1 MFYNLSHGGRPW
13 QGVLERDRPIGT
25 IDERLPR
32 RADVTR
38 HVTESRPVSS
48 LGRSSVALNLARAV
62 SGGLLVGFLCAA
74 NPSAWAA
81 PALGPGGPLPLA
93 FEPNEGQADP
103 GVKFLARGR
112 GYGLFFTPSETV
124 LVLTPP
130 DARVSGRRP
139 FASPKSSP
147 PSVVRMRLMGAEA
160 AATIAGLDRLLGHTH
175 YLVGEASRWRRDVP
189 TFARIRYSDVYPGV
203 SLVFY
208 GSERQLEYDFIV
220 APGADPSVV
229 ALAFDGADG
238 LRLDEQGDLLITTAA
253 GEVRLR
259 RPAIYQEQD
268 GERRPVDGGYV
279 LDGGRVRFRVAA
291 WDASRPLV
299 IDPVLG
305 YSSYLGGAAVDQGF
319 GVAIDAVGNAYVTGA
334 TASTNFPV
342 SATPFQRGRGALTDA
357 FVVKVDPSGVVVYS
371 TYLGGAGVDA
381 GHAIAVDANGNAYV
395 TGTTTSA
402 DFPIVGPFQP
412 TLQGGQ
418 DAFVTKLSVDG
429 GSLVYSTFLGGD
441 GDDLAFGIALDAGGA
456 AYVTGSTTSSTFPNN
471 NAVICLGSRSGA
483 SDAFVAKVDVTG
495 SSLGYC
501 AFVGG
506 SADETGSAI
515 AADGA
520 GNAWIVGSTTSDD
533 LPVVGGLQTQSG
545 GGTDAFV
552 ANLDTTG
559 AVVYLT
565 YLGGSGDDDA
575 TAVAVDAGRNAY
587 VTCST
592 TSPNFPG
599 AGGFQAVL
607 AGGTDAFV
615 TKLSPTGDALVFS
628 TYLGGFGNDVGNAI
642 AVNPVDG
649 SVYVAGSTSST
660 DFPTESAI

>member
-371 TYLGGAGVDA
+371 TYLGG
-381 GHAIAVDANGNAYV
+381 
-395 TGTTTSA
+395 T
-402 DFPIVGPFQP
+402 
-412 TLQGGQ
+412 
-418 DAFVTKLSVDG
+418 
-429 GSLVYSTFLGGD
+429 
-441 GDDLAFGIALDAGGA
+441 GDDAALA
-456 AYVTGSTTSSTFPNN
+456 
-471 NAVICLGSRSGA
+471 
-483 SDAFVAKVDVTG
+483 
-495 SSLGYC
+495 
-501 AFVGG
+501 
-506 SADETGSAI
+506 
-515 AADGA
+515 
-520 GNAWIVGSTTSDD
+520 
-533 LPVVGGLQTQSG
+533 
-545 GGTDAFV
+545 
-552 ANLDTTG
+552 
-559 AVVYLT
+559 
-565 YLGGSGDDDA
+565 
-575 TAVAVDAGRNAY
+575 
-587 VTCST
+587 
-592 TSPNFPG
+592 
-599 AGGFQAVL
+599 L
-607 AGGTDAFV
+607 A
-615 TKLSPTGDALVFS
+615 
-628 TYLGGFGNDVGNAI
+628 
-642 AVNPVDG
+642 VDG
-649 SVYVAGSTSST
+649 SGVAFLTGSTSST
-660 DFPTESAI
+660 TFPATPGQTLAGLVDAFVTQVGDGGIIQFTGASYQVAENGGSITIGVQRTGDSTALVKVDYLTSDGTATAGANYLPASGTLTFAPGQIVATFTVTILDDTIGEGDQAVHLTRRNAGGGAVLGTRRSATLTIVDNEPAINFSAASYNVPENKGPAVITVARSGPAAGTVTVRFTTSDGPGASAPGRYAAVNTTLTFAPGVRSLKASVPIVNDTLAQGNGIVNLILSNVGGGTPPAQLGVRSSATL